1 MKIQR
6 IVLNQ
11 DLTIAIFNGLA
22 NVVICVAKE
31 IVSNLYFVNTLF
43 ISSVVFVAAGV
54 YFTIVSSSPC
64 NCRIGV
70 SLLTGE
76 LSAVIGSHFSKGN
89 HAPNGMKPRKQV

>member
-6 IVLNQ
+6 IAS
-11 DLTIAIFNGLA
+11 DPLA
-22 NVVICVAKE
+22 NTSPRMTIRR
-31 IVSNLYFVNTLF
+31 SF
-43 ISSVVFVAAGV
+43 ISSFVFVAAGV
-54 YFTIVSSSPC
+54 YITIVSSSPC